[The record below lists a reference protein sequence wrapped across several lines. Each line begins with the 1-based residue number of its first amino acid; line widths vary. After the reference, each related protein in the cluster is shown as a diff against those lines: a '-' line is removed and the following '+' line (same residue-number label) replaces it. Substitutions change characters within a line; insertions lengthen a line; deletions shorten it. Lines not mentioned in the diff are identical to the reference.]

1 MPPRCICLWYWFDFV
16 EFVHDITALIHV
28 KSAQVASRNVH
39 VYIMFISEVK
49 MYLFFT
55 ITEGKYNSL
64 TQWNTA
70 CSWWKGELIDNP
82 SGLQFFERLKSTYY
96 YGQFALSLGKESPYI
111 LFKLHPLNTNMLL
124 IWNFSLAFSGSIL
137 RFILRGLTSHL
148 HQKFVCIFIW
158 QEISN
163 QRKWSAAPSASG
175 SCLFIADR
183 YQRISLRV
191 IRDLSEISRGGG
203 GIINLGSEMRWS
215 IPAMGVKFVNP
226 PLELGLKYHDPP
238 PLV

>member
-1 MPPRCICLWYWFDFV
+1 MPPRCVCLWYWFDFV
-16 EFVHDITALIHV
+16 EFVHDITALIHI

-124 IWNFSLAFSGSIL
+124 NYMEFFSGLLMVHMKVHIKG
-137 RFILRGLTSHL
+137 FDFTL

-183 YQRISLRV
+183 YQRISLV
-191 IRDLSEISRGGG
+191 VTSY
-203 GIINLGSEMRWS
+203 
-215 IPAMGVKFVNP
+215 K
-226 PLELGLKYHDPP
+226 GL
-238 PLV
+238 VRN

>member
-1 MPPRCICLWYWFDFV
+1 MILLNLHVC
-16 EFVHDITALIHV
+16 DITALIQI
-28 KSAQVASRNVH
+28 KSVQVASRNVH

-96 YGQFALSLGKESPYI
+96 YEQFALSLGKESPYI
-111 LFKLHPLNTNMLL
+111 LFKLHPHQYKHAVNME
-124 IWNFSLAFSGSIL
+124 FFSGP
-137 RFILRGLTSHL
+137 LRGLIKGFDFTL

-163 QRKWSAAPSASG
+163 QHKWSAAPSASG
-175 SCLFIADR
+175 S
-183 YQRISLRV
+183 
-191 IRDLSEISRGGG
+191 
-203 GIINLGSEMRWS
+203 
-215 IPAMGVKFVNP
+215 PHT
-226 PLELGLKYHDPP
+226 KY
-238 PLV
+238 V